1 VSESVKLA
9 VATYLQ
15 NKSSDSRDISALL
28 TSPAAA
34 KKRRAQTTV
43 QDYGVYGKRFRS
55 DTTAHARLIAEA
67 VSVSKVPFSFFCGDL
82 FRRLQE
88 YYVGGPDLLNVSGL
102 IVNPGKLCSQIL
114 PLRYSEALESVLS
127 RTKDGPLSQGFTVA
141 DDGWA
146 SRRKSHYSATAI
158 ARPGL
163 SSETTAV
170 SPVFVTE
177 LHGVAIARNWERVIL
192 LVERRNT
199 VAEYPDGFNVAL
211 PCRPDAF
218 CSDSADPNTRAMQIV
233 ALRHPRVIFV
243 PCYAHVFALICGDF
257 TTLASHASNIASF
270 MQLVSFFNCSSSL
283 SLPLLRDEIMH

>member
-1 VSESVKLA
+1 MARHIASCSSVSESVKLA

-146 SRRKSHYSATAI
+146 
-158 ARPGL
+158 
-163 SSETTAV
+163 AV

-270 MQLVSFFNCSSSL
+270 MQLVSFFNYSSSL